1 MEKNGLIVLVWI
13 DDLPL
18 LLDERLKVLVR
29 SDDPLRLIGSLSRGP
44 DRWG

>member
-1 MEKNGLIVLVWI
+1 MGLIVLVWI

-29 SDDPLRLIGSLSRGP
+29 SDDLTPRG
-44 DRWG
+44 